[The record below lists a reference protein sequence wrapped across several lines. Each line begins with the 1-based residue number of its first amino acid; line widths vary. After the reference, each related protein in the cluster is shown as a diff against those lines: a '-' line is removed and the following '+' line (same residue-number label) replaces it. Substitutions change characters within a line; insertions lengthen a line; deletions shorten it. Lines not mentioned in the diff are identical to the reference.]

1 MSLCHTTRKQRVIY
15 AAFALLLAF
24 GAFEKTHAAAASAD
38 APADASAAAP
48 NRFAATLVPAE
59 RFEVGGVLVER
70 HGAAAGRPLILI
82 PGLASGSWVWQ
93 DTIRAFAASHPIYVL
108 TLPGFDGRPA
118 APATSASPFSAARA
132 AVEQLIAE
140 RSLPKPVI
148 VGHSLGGTL
157 GYAVAED
164 RPAAVGGVVSID
176 GLPVMP
182 GTETMAPAQRS
193 QMAAGMR
200 GRVATA
206 PAAFAR
212 QQQGYMR
219 TIGVLDMGK
228 ADALAQLSAR
238 SDPASTGQYAA
249 DVLNLDLRPGLKDI
263 GAPLLVISPYH
274 ELDASQQGISE
285 SAKVDYYKSLL
296 EGAPRVQVVSVAPA
310 RHFAMI
316 DQPEKVID
324 AIRSFLA
331 SL

>member
-1 MSLCHTTRKQRVIY
+1 MSLCHTTRKQRLIY
-15 AAFALLLAF
+15 AAFAVLLAL
-24 GAFEKTHAAAASAD
+24 GAFEKTHAAD
-38 APADASAAAP
+38 ATTTAPAAAP
-48 NRFAATLVPAE
+48 NRFAATLAPAE

-70 HGAAAGRPLILI
+70 HGPAAGRPLILI

-108 TLPGFDGRPA
+108 TLPGFDGRAA
-118 APATSASPFSAARA
+118 APATSSSPFSAARA

-140 RSLPKPVI
+140 RNLPKPVI

-200 GRVATA
+200 GRVATD

-212 QQQGYMR
+212 QQQSYMR

-238 SDPASTGQYAA
+238 SDPAATGQYAA
-249 DVLNLDLRPGLKDI
+249 DVLNLDLRPGLKDVQ
-263 GAPLLVISPYH
+263 APLLVISPYH
-274 ELDASQQGISE
+274 DLDAAQQGISE
-285 SAKVDYYKSLL
+285 SAKADYYKALL

-316 DQPEKVID
+316 DQTEKVID

-331 SL
+331 AL